1 MKKWYIVHTFS
12 GYESNVKNALE
23 NEIKQQRLY
32 SYFGDIL
39 IPTEDIIELR
49 FGKKKKVKEK
59 CSLVMF

>member
-12 GYESNVKNALE
+12 GYESYVKVSLE
-23 NEIKQQRLY
+23 NEIKNRKMC

-49 FGKKKKVKEK
+49 FGKKKKK
-59 CSLVMF
+59 